1 MWRPSLNPNRYC
13 NYLINNLVEI
23 KMNIYTNI
31 LLGVAAI
38 IGLIG
43 LSATPAFADSIHG
56 VLENNRIAN
65 ETVETKTIAGK
76 REPTLWTI
84 QDYVKNYRA
93 AFEAND
99 AVEFEVSAR
108 MSEPTT
114 GGWQKAL
121 GEPGKAIS

>member
-1 MWRPSLNPNRYC
+1 M
-13 NYLINNLVEI
+13 
-23 KMNIYTNI
+23 KDYTTVLFGI
-31 LLGVAAI
+31 TAM

-43 LSATPAFADSIHG
+43 LSTTPAFADG
-56 VLENNRIAN
+56 VHNTLDNNLVAN

-99 AVEFEVSAR
+99 AVEFEVFAR

-121 GEPGKAIS
+121 GNPVKL

>member
-1 MWRPSLNPNRYC
+1 
-13 NYLINNLVEI
+13 
-23 KMNIYTNI
+23 MNIYTDT

-38 IGLIG
+38 VGLIG
-43 LSATPAFADSIHG
+43 LSSTPAFADSLHG
-56 VLENNRIAN
+56 VLESNRFSD
-65 ETVETKTIAGK
+65 ETVEIKTIAVK
-76 REPTLWTI
+76 HDATPRTI
-84 QDYVKNYRA
+84 QEYVDNARA

-121 GEPGKAIS
+121 GNPVKL